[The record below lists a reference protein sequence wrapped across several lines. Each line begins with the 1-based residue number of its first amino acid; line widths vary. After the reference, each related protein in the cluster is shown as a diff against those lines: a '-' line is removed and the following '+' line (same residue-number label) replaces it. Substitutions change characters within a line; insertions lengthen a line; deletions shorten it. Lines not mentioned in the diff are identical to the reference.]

1 MNETQNPCAA
11 SETFTALTEI
21 APATIGP
28 TVAPLCM
35 PGEII
40 AHAYQSG
47 QEYILFTNRR
57 LIHIGV
63 AGGEIPQ
70 RLFDFFPYRAVISY
84 AVENAQM
91 LGMDNRLVFRFAD
104 ARKLTLEFVG
114 GTDIVG
120 VCRMINSFML

>member
-1 MNETQNPCAA
+1 MNENQNPCAA
-11 SETFTALTEI
+11 DYRFTGLTEI
-21 APATIGP
+21 SPATIGP

-57 LIHIGV
+57 LIHVGV
-63 AGGEIPQ
+63 CGEETPQ
-70 RLFDFFPYRAVISY
+70 RLFDFFPYRALISF

-91 LGMDNRLVFRFAD
+91 LGVDNRLILRFAD
-104 ARKLTLEFVG
+104 ARLLSVSFSG

-120 VCRMINSFML
+120 LTRMLGGFVL